1 MTKSSVNSLLS
12 SVSGVTAALLMM
24 AIFAAQR
31 AEAMSP
37 VNPGMS
43 EVGKTVAGKKV
54 VTNELTIEVRG
65 GHGGGGGGGGG
76 RSGGWGGG
84 RGAGGVSGAVIRGG
98 AIGAAPAVVAGAPR
112 FVGHGFGHRR
122 HFGGVFVGGVYYD
135 DYPYGYPDYYD
146 DPPVYPAPAFVAGG
160 GCRRVLTVHGPR
172 VVCHHR
178 AARHYRVHR
187 RHHHRRHHSAKR

>member
-65 GHGGGGGGGGG
+65 GHGGGGGGG

-84 RGAGGVSGAVIRGG
+84 RRVGGASGAFVCGG
-98 AIGAAPAVVAGAPR
+98 A
-112 FVGHGFGHRR
+112 F
-122 HFGGVFVGGVYYD
+122 
-135 DYPYGYPDYYD
+135 
-146 DPPVYPAPAFVAGG
+146 
-160 GCRRVLTVHGPR
+160 
-172 VVCHHR
+172 R
-178 AARHYRVHR
+178 AALPALAGRPR
-187 RHHHRRHHSAKR
+187 

>member
-1 MTKSSVNSLLS
+1 MTKSSVNSLLLS

-84 RGAGGVSGAVIRGG
+84 RGGGGGRGAVICGG
-98 AIGAAPAVVAGAPR
+98 AIG
-112 FVGHGFGHRR
+112 
-122 HFGGVFVGGVYYD
+122 
-135 DYPYGYPDYYD
+135 
-146 DPPVYPAPAFVAGG
+146 
-160 GCRRVLTVHGPR
+160 
-172 VVCHHR
+172 
-178 AARHYRVHR
+178 
-187 RHHHRRHHSAKR
+187 